1 MKRLPWPA
9 LAAVPAFA
17 HMMSMSSGD
26 LSIRGAHA
34 LYELRMPLY
43 EIAHVKDPAET
54 LFRNIRFSSGGR
66 DAVLGQHGCREDA
79 SLASYVCTAEYD
91 FAAPVDRLDVECTF
105 HAVTVPNHVHLLRAE
120 MEGKR
125 DQGLFDFSFPKAT
138 LRFSPPTTAETV
150 ATQSGAGF
158 VRALGGAVQMLFLAA
173 LVLAARS
180 RRELA
185 ALAAMFIA
193 GEIAAVLIVPLTGWQ
208 PAARFVE
215 AAAALT
221 IAYLAVEIL
230 MLPEAG
236 SRWLVAGALGGFHGL
251 YFHLFLR
258 ESGYHAPLVLGG
270 AAVAE
275 VIAITLVALA
285 FSRIGRIARA
295 LRPLQVSASAL
306 LVFGMFWFF
315 LRLRS

>member
-1 MKRLPWPA
+1 MRRAAWLAA
-9 LAAVPAFA
+9 LATSAFA

-26 LSIRGAHA
+26 LSIRGTHA
-34 LYELRMPLY
+34 VYELRMPLY
-43 EIAHVKDPAET
+43 EIPHVKDPAET
-54 LFRNIRFSSGGR
+54 LFRNIHFSSSGHE
-66 DAVLGQHGCREDA
+66 AVLGQHSCREDA
-79 SLASYVCTAEYD
+79 ASASYVCTGDYE
-91 FAAPVDRLDVECTF
+91 FSAPVGRLDVECSF
-105 HAVTVPNHVHLLRAE
+105 PAVTVSNHVHLLRAE

-138 LRFSPPTTAETV
+138 LRFSPPSLAETV
-150 ATQSGAGF
+150 ATQAGAGF
-158 VRALGGAVQMLFLAA
+158 VRALGGSVQILFLAA
-173 LVLAARS
+173 LVLAART
-180 RRELA
+180 RRELG
-185 ALAAMFIA
+185 ALAAMFVA
-193 GEIAAVLIVPLTGWQ
+193 GEIAAVLLVPVTGWQ

-230 MLPEAG
+230 TLPDAG
-236 SRWLVAGALGGFHGL
+236 FRWLVAGILGGFHGL

-258 ESGYHAPLVLGG
+258 ESGYRAPLVIGG

-275 VIAITLVALA
+275 LLAIMLLALA
-285 FSRIGRIARA
+285 FARIGRIARA

>member
-1 MKRLPWPA
+1 M
-9 LAAVPAFA
+9 
-17 HMMSMSSGD
+17 D
-26 LSIRGAHA
+26 
-34 LYELRMPLY
+34 
-43 EIAHVKDPAET
+43 
-54 LFRNIRFSSGGR
+54 
-66 DAVLGQHGCREDA
+66 
-79 SLASYVCTAEYD
+79 
-91 FAAPVDRLDVECTF
+91 
-105 HAVTVPNHVHLLRAE
+105 
-120 MEGKR
+120 GKR

-138 LRFSPPTTAETV
+138 LRFTPPSTAEIV
-150 ATQSGAGF
+150 ATQAGAGF

-208 PAARFVE
+208 PASRFVE

-236 SRWLVAGALGGFHGL
+236 SRWLVAGVLGGFHGL

-270 AAVAE
+270 AAAAE
-275 VIAITLVALA
+275 LIAIALVALA

-306 LVFGMFWFF
+306 LAFGMFWFF